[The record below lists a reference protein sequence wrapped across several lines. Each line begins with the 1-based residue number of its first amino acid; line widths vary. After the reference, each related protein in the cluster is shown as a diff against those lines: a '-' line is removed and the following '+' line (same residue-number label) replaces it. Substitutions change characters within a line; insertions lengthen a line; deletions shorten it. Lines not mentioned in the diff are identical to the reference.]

1 MHARDL
7 SIGSVF
13 SDLSTS
19 LFTTKP
25 INDLSNSLTLSETA
39 LGVTGVG
46 YDVTL
51 SSEST
56 SDLFSSLNQT
66 ELSLRLDKLKREGK
80 REQIGWE
87 LEKKELLHKL
97 QIVTLELSQQKLRVE
112 TEEAQRLT
120 DIEEL
125 EESLQT
131 ARAQIQMLQVFIVTL
146 EHSATP
152 IDNTL
157 CPHIRTSGGEIT
169 LVILNY

>member
-1 MHARDL
+1 MHTRDYSL
-7 SIGSVF
+7 GSVF

-19 LFTTKP
+19 LYTTKP
-25 INDLSNSLTLSETA
+25 LNDLSNSLTLSETA
-39 LGVTGVG
+39 LCATGVG

-56 SDLFSSLNQT
+56 SDLFSSMNQT

-87 LEKKELLHKL
+87 LEKKELLHRL

-112 TEEAQRLT
+112 TEEAHRLT

-131 ARAQIQMLQVFIVTL
+131 ARAQIQMLQVL
-146 EHSATP
+146 
-152 IDNTL
+152 
-157 CPHIRTSGGEIT
+157 
-169 LVILNY
+169 

>member
-1 MHARDL
+1 MHTRDF

-13 SDLSTS
+13 SDLSASQYTAKH
-19 LFTTKP
+19 L
-25 INDLSNSLTLSETA
+25 NDLSNSLTLSETA
-39 LGVTGVG
+39 LGATGLG

-97 QIVTLELSQQKLRVE
+97 QILALELSQQKLRVE

-125 EESLQT
+125 EESLQA
-131 ARAQIQMLQVFIVTL
+131 ARAQIQVLQVL
-146 EHSATP
+146 
-152 IDNTL
+152 
-157 CPHIRTSGGEIT
+157 
-169 LVILNY
+169 

>member
-1 MHARDL
+1 MHTRDF

-13 SDLSTS
+13 SDLSAS
-19 LFTTKP
+19 QYTTKHL
-25 INDLSNSLTLSETA
+25 NDLSNSLTLSETA
-39 LGVTGVG
+39 LGATGLG

-97 QIVTLELSQQKLRVE
+97 QILALELSQQKLRVE

-125 EESLQT
+125 EESLQA
-131 ARAQIQMLQVFIVTL
+131 ARAQIQVLQVL
-146 EHSATP
+146 
-152 IDNTL
+152 
-157 CPHIRTSGGEIT
+157 
-169 LVILNY
+169 